1 MPNIRV
7 VCTGPSPLRLLFL
20 CTGNYYRS
28 RFAEILFNALATST
42 GLNWVA
48 VSRGLATDRV
58 SGKVGPISAYVVK
71 GLEAR
76 GIALDLARSPEQ
88 VQEGDLRSAELV
100 IALNESGHRVLVE
113 RQFPSGSD
121 RVEYWRVND
130 VGIFPPD
137 DAMAEIEEQIRDL
150 ILRLAESGH

>member
-1 MPNIRV
+1 MLHRYPAAVLLFEQQGHELQYTLVLDQTRRRFPEKADMPNILV

-100 IALNESGHRVLVE
+100 IALN
-113 RQFPSGSD
+113 
-121 RVEYWRVND
+121 
-130 VGIFPPD
+130 
-137 DAMAEIEEQIRDL
+137 
-150 ILRLAESGH
+150 